1 MILTIFKSGGKCV
14 HIVVQPV
21 SNSFHLVKLKLYT
34 HEITPAPFPEHLET
48 TIELSVSTNL
58 TTLETHRSGTIQRFF
73 VTGLFHLA

>member
-1 MILTIFKSGGKCV
+1 MLFRVLNIFTLLGSYQ
-14 HIVVQPV
+14 HHPH
-21 SNSFHLVKLKLYT
+21 NFFHLVKLKLYT